1 MPTIHTPAIDQL
13 AAESTV
19 FFDMKHGHVGA
30 NLEDGFASGLLLQLS
45 DALRDALPR
54 LTAGGALAL
63 WSVWAYKYVTGPH
76 GVRPHADEGELSINC
91 WLTPDGD
98 NLGNGTAHGGL
109 RLFHRDQPD
118 GLDFATANRDFR
130 RVREILGDERPV
142 EVEYAANR
150 CVVFRSSLFH
160 ETVPFAFREGLLSY
174 RTNLVFMYGSRR

>member
-1 MPTIHTPAIDQL
+1 MTCGTL
-13 AAESTV
+13 AADPSC
-19 FFDMKHGHVGA
+19 A
-30 NLEDGFASGLLLQLS
+30 
-45 DALRDALPR
+45 
-54 LTAGGALAL
+54 
-63 WSVWAYKYVTGPH
+63 
-76 GVRPHADEGELSINC
+76 
-91 WLTPDGD
+91 
-98 NLGNGTAHGGL
+98 GNGTAHGGL